1 MRACFCRRLL
11 CLRIAQV
18 VVQHRGAARRR
29 HLVDRRHAMAGADV
43 TGVHLVVV
51 EVFTLQGARLVAD
64 QPVFG
69 DRRRVE
75 LHLQLDVLGD
85 REERRACLLH

>member
-1 MRACFCRRLL
+1 
-11 CLRIAQV
+11 
-18 VVQHRGAARRR
+18 
-29 HLVDRRHAMAGADV
+29 MAGADV
-43 TGVHLVVV
+43 AGVDLVVV